1 MKRGSLVVLEGLD
14 GSGKSTQAAAL
25 VQVLL
30 AAGHDVVATREP
42 TDGPYG
48 RRIRAMA
55 ASHERVPADEL
66 LHWFQADRREH
77 VARVIAPA
85 LAAARVVV
93 SDRYYLSSV
102 AYQGALGLDPAE
114 ILRQSEAEF
123 PQPDLALLLEI
134 PPSAGLERARSRPD
148 PDEPA
153 FEQREFLE
161 RVADIYHRLDRPYL
175 VRIDARGGEAE
186 VHAAVVTALRERLDL
201 LGPGPASAGT
211 RGMRSS
217 AD

>member
-1 MKRGSLVVLEGLD
+1 MKRGSLVVFEGLD

-30 AAGHDVVATREP
+30 AAGHEVVATREP

-55 ASHERVPADEL
+55 TSHQEVAAEEVLR
-66 LHWFQADRREH
+66 WFHADRLEH

-85 LAAARVVV
+85 LAVVV

-102 AYQGALGLDPAE
+102 AYQGALGLDPDE
-114 ILRQSEAEF
+114 ILRMSEAEH
-123 PQPDLALLLEI
+123 PAPDLALLLVIGPE
-134 PPSAGLERARSRPD
+134 AGLERARSRPGR
-148 PDEPA
+148 DEPA
-153 FEQREFLE
+153 FEQHELLE
-161 RVADIYHRLDRPYL
+161 RVAAIYRTLDRPYL

-186 VHAAVVTALRERLDL
+186 VHAAVVKALRERLDL
-201 LGPGPASAGT
+201 LEEPSDGVAPRAS
-211 RGMRSS
+211 R
-217 AD
+217 